1 MMLRKWKTGEMKY
14 VRHIY
19 WLILIRNSVGS
30 FEMYHR
36 RRFSHVKMYSIFSQ
50 LRFKKVAA
58 LAAIKKFRIE
68 EEAENSSVNMRFHR

>member
-1 MMLRKWKTGEMKY
+1 MPENIGFDAKKKGKNGLKAKMKY

-36 RRFSHVKMYSIFSQ
+36 RRFSHVKIYSIFSSIAASSQ
-50 LRFKKVAA
+50 KK
-58 LAAIKKFRIE
+58 
-68 EEAENSSVNMRFHR
+68 

>member
-1 MMLRKWKTGEMKY
+1 MVPENIGFDAKKKGINGLKAKMKY

-36 RRFSHVKMYSIFSQ
+36 RRFSHVKIYSIFSSI
-50 LRFKKVAA
+50 LKK
-58 LAAIKKFRIE
+58 
-68 EEAENSSVNMRFHR
+68 